1 MTALC
6 QVYDEAQRMGI
17 EDWEIWHNT
26 GLCYMYLK
34 QYTKVGAPPSLS
46 TASGPRSRQPLTLA
60 QPKLSERTPTINMT
74 PSAPI
79 E

>member
-1 MTALC
+1 MVPFVCHHSVIIFVLLAMTPSC

-34 QYTKVGAPPSLS
+34 QYTSV
-46 TASGPRSRQPLTLA
+46 TPRSFHA
-60 QPKLSERTPTINMT
+60 
-74 PSAPI
+74 
-79 E
+79 